1 MYKIQSIQIEND
13 VNFAIYDLLYLSIIS
28 FRIGFDGKLTVV
40 EKLKGI
46 YVTGQKIEETR
57 KKILKAGKTVPIR

>member
-1 MYKIQSIQIEND
+1 MSSTISNLISIN
-13 VNFAIYDLLYLSIIS
+13 
-28 FRIGFDGKLTVV
+28 FRIGFDGKLALV

-57 KKILKAGKTVPIR
+57 KKLLKAGKAVPLR

>member
-1 MYKIQSIQIEND
+1 MEITWETPVHADYIRQYS
-13 VNFAIYDLLYLSIIS
+13 FYLY

-40 EKLKGI
+40 ERLKGI

-57 KKILKAGKTVPIR
+57 KKILKAGKAVPLR

>member
-1 MYKIQSIQIEND
+1 MNI
-13 VNFAIYDLLYLSIIS
+13 AIGDLLHIMIIS

-57 KKILKAGKTVPIR
+57 KKILRAGKAVPIR

>member
-1 MYKIQSIQIEND
+1 MNI
-13 VNFAIYDLLYLSIIS
+13 AIGDLLHIMIIS

-57 KKILKAGKTVPIR
+57 KKILKAGKAVPIR

>member
-1 MYKIQSIQIEND
+1 M
-13 VNFAIYDLLYLSIIS
+13 YLSIIS

-57 KKILKAGKTVPIR
+57 KKILKAGKAVPIR